1 MYWLAYVDEAGV
13 HHAIG
18 AVKIGEF
25 GRDGAKERTRIPSQ
39 FEQLDDAFFSLGV
52 GDDYYVGLNTLS
64 DDTRLQILAA
74 LNDMAYDLDRFERAR
89 FEPVTITSLLR
100 ETSTTEVKGQLHRLA
115 HGGIRL
121 TEYSFEYR
129 RRNPN
134 DGEPIRFGFNV
145 TPDSQPPTN
154 IHVIVGSNG
163 VGKTRLLNEM
173 ALAQLDPASLPA
185 DTAGQ
190 FIGSDPLLGDGNPF
204 AGLVFVSFS
213 AFDPQHRLANLKSS
227 DPEFRYT
234 YVGFQQ
240 SDEESDDI
248 EDRPEQ
254 SKSDQV
260 ESAQV
265 QRDVT
270 AEFVRSV
277 AHCREVPRRNRW
289 ERALATLETDPIFKA
304 ANVSNL
310 VDQSTEEASETFRS
324 LSSGHSIVLLT
335 MTRLVETVEEK
346 SLVVIDEPEA
356 HLHPPLLSAFVR
368 SLSDLLVDRN
378 GVAILAT
385 HSPVVLQEV
394 PESCVWK
401 LRRHG
406 AVTNILRPE
415 IETFGENVGVLT
427 REVFGLEVTDS
438 GFHHLLSQAV
448 REHGSYEA
456 VVEAFNGQ
464 LGGEARALLRA
475 MVANKAADDAG
486 PA

>member
-1 MYWLAYVDEAGV
+1 M
-13 HHAIG
+13 
-18 AVKIGEF
+18 
-25 GRDGAKERTRIPSQ
+25 
-39 FEQLDDAFFSLGV
+39 
-52 GDDYYVGLNTLS
+52 
-64 DDTRLQILAA
+64 
-74 LNDMAYDLDRFERAR
+74 
-89 FEPVTITSLLR
+89 
-100 ETSTTEVKGQLHRLA
+100 
-115 HGGIRL
+115 
-121 TEYSFEYR
+121 
-129 RRNPN
+129 
-134 DGEPIRFGFNV
+134 
-145 TPDSQPPTN
+145 
-154 IHVIVGSNG
+154 IVGSNG
-163 VGKTRLLNEM
+163 VGKTRLLSEM

-190 FIGSDPLLGDGNPF
+190 FIGLDPLLGAANPF

-213 AFDPQHRLANLKSS
+213 AFDPQRRLANLKSS
-227 DPEFRYT
+227 DGEFRYT
-234 YVGFQQ
+234 YVGFER
-240 SDEESDDI
+240 SDEEADDI
-248 EDRPEQ
+248 EDRLEQ
-254 SKSDQV
+254 SELDRI
-260 ESAQV
+260 ESAQI
-265 QRDVT
+265 QRNVT
-270 AEFVRSV
+270 AEFVQSV
-277 AHCREVPRRNRW
+277 DHCREVPRRNRW
-289 ERALATLETDPIFKA
+289 KRALATLETDPIFKA
-304 ANVSNL
+304 ANVTDL
-310 VDQSTEEASETFRS
+310 VDQNADEASETFRS

-394 PESCVWK
+394 PQSCVWK

-456 VVEAFNGQ
+456 VVEAFDGQ

-475 MVANKAADDAG
+475 MVANNATDDTG
-486 PA
+486 PT

>member
-1 MYWLAYVDEAGV
+1 MYWLTYVDEAGAR
-13 HHAIG
+13 HAIG

-25 GRDGAKERTRIPSQ
+25 GRNETKERTRIPPE
-39 FEQLDDAFFSLGV
+39 FEQLDDAFFSLGP

-74 LNDMAYDLDRFERAR
+74 LNDMAYDLDRFERAQ

-100 ETSTTEVKGQLHRLA
+100 EMSTTEVKGQLHRLA

-129 RRNPN
+129 RQSPN

-173 ALAQLDPASLPA
+173 ALAQLDPASLPV

-190 FIGSDPLLGDGNPF
+190 FVGSDPRLGDGNPF

-213 AFDPQHRLANLKSS
+213 AFDPQHRLANLESS

-234 YVGFQQ
+234 YVGFQTPGA
-240 SDEESDDI
+240 ESEDI
-248 EDRPEQ
+248 QDGLEQ
-254 SKSDQV
+254 L
-260 ESAQV
+260 ESAPIESASV
-265 QRDVT
+265 QSDVT

-289 ERALATLETDPIFKA
+289 KRALATLETDPIFEA

-310 VDQSTEEASETFRS
+310 VDQSAEEASETFLS

-368 SLSDLLVDRN
+368 ALSNLLVDRN

-394 PESCVWK
+394 PQSCVWK

-406 AVTNILRPE
+406 AVTRILRPE

-448 REHGSYEA
+448 RAHDSYEA
-456 VVEAFNGQ
+456 VVEAFDGR

-475 MVANKAADDAG
+475 MVASKAMDDES